1 MLISNMYQAFLSPR
15 LVGKRF
21 DQHTLPLELL
31 KDFAALEEMV
41 IEVAKWK
48 FRQAHP
54 DSKRVQRNFSQGL
67 ELHLAQVQHGSAIPA
82 IVLLTAGL
90 VSADNAV
97 YFDQARV
104 EIVAAID
111 QAAQGKTP
119 TLPTDLL
126 SYFDRFGRSLRAGE
140 AIEFQTDSHQLVSY
154 TPALRKQ
161 LVQWAQVQTWTE
173 ELALRGRI
181 PAVNQDKPGFLIE
194 LRDGTKLTA
203 PLTEQHWAVVLDA
216 VKGYRTGAY
225 VLLQGVVK
233 KDRQDHLQ
241 GFESI
246 EHISPLD
253 PLDVTLRLADLAE
266 LPVSWLDGKGQALDA
281 AQTQWLACVFE
292 ENFDP
297 RLPLPHLYPTA
308 EGGVQAEWSIDGW
321 EASLEVDMTT
331 KTAYFQGL
339 HLSTHQLRE
348 HDLDMADPAGWQQ
361 LNAALL
367 QMGGEAA

>member
-1 MLISNMYQAFLSPR
+1 MYQAFLSPR

-67 ELHLAQVQHGSAIPA
+67 ELHLAQVQDGSATAA

-90 VSADNAV
+90 VSTDNAV

-119 TLPTDLL
+119 ALPTDLL
-126 SYFDRFGRSLRAGE
+126 SYFDRFGRGLRAGE
-140 AIEFQTDSHQLVSY
+140 AIEFQTDTHQLVHY
-154 TPALRKQ
+154 TPALRKR
-161 LVQWAQVQTWTE
+161 LVQCAQVQTWTE

-181 PAVNQDKPGFLIE
+181 PAINQDKPDFLFE

-203 PLTEQHWAVVLDA
+203 PLTDQHWAVVLEA
-216 VKGYRTGAY
+216 VKGYRSGAY

-233 KDRQDHLQ
+233 KDRQDHMQ

-253 PLDVTLRLADLAE
+253 PLDVTLRLAELAE
-266 LPVSWLDGKGQALDA
+266 LPAAWLDGKGQALDA
-281 AQTQWLACVFE
+281 TQTQWLASAFE
-292 ENFDP
+292 ENFDT

-321 EASLEVDMTT
+321 EASLEIDMTS
-331 KTAYFQGL
+331 KNAYFQGL
-339 HLSTHQLRE
+339 HLHTNQSRD
-348 HDLDMADPAGWQQ
+348 HDLELGQTAGWQQ
-361 LNAALL
+361 LNAALM
-367 QMGGEAA
+367 QMGGGLA